1 MVRECTHSAGKNRG
15 EESRSWYIMLRSVFN
30 TKINEIVFAAI
41 EDKVFRGN
49 KHMGPGKERKREV
62 RSDEAKKKHGGDV
75 EKSDRTKKQ
84 HVQGARRVV
93 IALDFIRSHFVE
105 AQGFATAEEHKQIKK
120 EHFMSDESKSIIKR
134 VGEKL

>member
-1 MVRECTHSAGKNRG
+1 MGTKTIRIYAETQILPLVSSTHRVEAMVRECTHSAGKNRG

-62 RSDEAKKKHGGDV
+62 RSDEAKKKHEGNV
-75 EKSDRTKKQ
+75 KKSDRTK
-84 HVQGARRVV
+84 
-93 IALDFIRSHFVE
+93 
-105 AQGFATAEEHKQIKK
+105 
-120 EHFMSDESKSIIKR
+120 
-134 VGEKL
+134 